1 MGDRDDRAP
10 FEPLFEE
17 PRPFVTVDDYEP
29 AARRALPPEV
39 FDYYAGGAGDEWTLE
54 RNRTAFERWMLRP
67 RYLRGAGRPDPSVH
81 VLGHDIA
88 FPVVVAPWAYQRLAN
103 PDGERATARA
113 AASAGTIMTVSSTAL
128 DILEE
133 VAASTATPMWWQLY
147 VMTDRGATS
156 DMLERVHAARYS
168 AIVWTVDFPVSGIRH
183 RDRRRGFV
191 MPMGVHPA
199 GMLYEPML
207 TWDDLVWIRD
217 RAPGLPILVK
227 GILTAEDARLAV
239 EHGADGIVVSNHG
252 GRQLDFSPATIDVL
266 PEIVDAI
273 GGRIPVL
280 MDGGVRR
287 GVDVIKAMAL
297 GADAVMVGRATA
309 WGLAAAGE
317 AGVADVLAILRDEFV
332 NAMALSGC
340 RHVQEVTRDT
350 VAEVPR

>member
-1 MGDRDDRAP
+1 MTHRDDRAP

-17 PRPFVTVDDYEP
+17 PRPYVTVDDYEP
-29 AARRALPPEV
+29 VARKALRPEV
-39 FDYYAGGAGDEWTLE
+39 FDYYAGGAGDEWTLG
-54 RNRTAFERWMLRP
+54 RNRMAFERWMLRP
-67 RYLRGAGRPDPSVH
+67 RYLRGAGRPDPSTS
-81 VLGHDIA
+81 VLGHRIA
-88 FPVVVAPWAYQRLAN
+88 FPVLVAPWAYQRLAH

-113 AASAGTIMTVSSTAL
+113 AASAGTIMSVSSTAL

-133 VAASTATPMWWQLY
+133 VAAAAKAPIWWQLY

-156 DMLERVHAARYS
+156 DVLGRVVASGYS
-168 AIVWTVDFPVSGIRH
+168 AIVWTVDFPVSGMRR
-183 RDRRRGFV
+183 RDLRRGFV
-191 MPMGVHPA
+191 MPIGVHPA

-217 RAPGLPILVK
+217 RAPGVPILVK

-252 GRQLDFSPATIDVL
+252 GRQLDFAPATIDVVS
-266 PEIVDAI
+266 EVVDAT

-280 MDGGVRR
+280 MDGGIRR
-287 GVDVIKAMAL
+287 GVDVIKAIAL
-297 GADAVMVGRATA
+297 GADAVMVGRAIA

-317 AGVADVLAILRDEFV
+317 AGVLDVLESLRDEFV

-340 RHVQEVTRDT
+340 RRIDEVTRDT
-350 VAEVPR
+350 VAPVPG